1 MKLPSLNQLIK
12 NASDTFG
19 RFPFAI
25 FSAIAGTGA
34 VLVIIQNDIHSF
46 KDIEWLNN
54 ICAIGFLA
62 ISVFTAI
69 QLITEREN
77 WKFGLSLV
85 IKLIMTCLFILYYF
99 LLPQNIFISE
109 SVHIIRYLLFAITAH
124 LFVAIAP
131 FKEKGHIA
139 GFWEFNKSLFLRFVT
154 AALYSGVLYAGLAI
168 AMAAIE
174 NLFNVDIKSERY
186 IQLWWFISGIFNTWF
201 FLSGV
206 PARSDIADDNIN
218 YPKGLKIFTQYV
230 LIPLVVVYVC
240 ILYAYMGKIIIEWDW
255 PKGWVG
261 YLVLGFSITGIFS
274 LLLVHPIKE
283 FSENKWMALVWRWFY
298 IALIPLTVLL
308 LLAIWRRISEYG
320 ITENRYFVVVLG
332 FWLAAIALYFLISK
346 TKSIKIIPI
355 SLCIIALLA
364 SFGPWGAFS
373 ISRDNQMSRLEEVL
387 LKNNLLVN
395 NKAQKAES
403 EISFADA
410 RRISSIIRYIV
421 ETHGTGSLQ
430 PWFEERLDTVQTVG
444 QIYRWNK
451 KQKNA
456 EAITKM
462 LGVRYINE
470 YEREENEE
478 QSRFFSFHSDS
489 QNVVQLKG
497 YQYLIQGIDLT
508 CTNKIDAVQI
518 GSDMWSISLISDSL
532 QVLYLRSS
540 KTAQSISIDLTER
553 LYSLYKNYGT
563 DKYGSIE
570 VPKDLLIFDKASGTI
585 RLKIFIQDLSINVKG
600 RKICSAGMK
609 MDIIMTAGTG
619 QK

>member
-1 MKLPSLNQLIK
+1 MKLPSLSQLIK
-12 NASDTFG
+12 NASDTFA

-25 FSAIAGTGA
+25 FSAIVGTGA
-34 VLVIIQNDIHSF
+34 VLVIIQNDIYAY
-46 KDIEWLNN
+46 KEIEWLNN
-54 ICAIGFLA
+54 ICAVAFLG
-62 ISVFTAI
+62 ISVFTAS
-69 QLITEREN
+69 QLIAEREN
-77 WKFGLSLV
+77 WKFGLSLG
-85 IKLIMTCLFILYYF
+85 IKLILTCLFVLYYF
-99 LLPQNIFISE
+99 LLPQNIFQSE
-109 SVHIIRYLLFAITAH
+109 SVHIIRYLLFALAAH

-168 AMAAIE
+168 ALAAIQ

-206 PARSDIADDNIN
+206 PARSDIANDNIN

-274 LLLVHPIKE
+274 LLLIHPIKE
-283 FSENKWMALVWRWFY
+283 FSENKWIAVVWRWFY
-298 IALIPLTVLL
+298 IVLIPLTVLL

-332 FWLAAIALYFLISK
+332 FWLAAIALYFLLSK
-346 TKSIKIIPI
+346 TKSIKVIPI

-373 ISRDNQMSRLEEVL
+373 ISESGQLKRLEEVL

-403 EISFADA
+403 EVSFADSKQ
-410 RRISSIIRYIV
+410 ISSIISYLVR
-421 ETHGTGSLQ
+421 THGTGSLQ
-430 PWFEERLDTVQTVG
+430 PWFEERLDTVQTEG
-444 QIYRWNK
+444 RINRWNK
-451 KQKNA
+451 MQKNA
-456 EAITKM
+456 EDITKI
-462 LGVRYINE
+462 LGVRYVHE

-478 QSRFFSFHSDS
+478 QSRFYSFHSDS
-489 QNVVQLKG
+489 QNVVQLKE
-497 YQYLIQGIDLT
+497 YRYLIQGINLS
-508 CTNKIDAVQI
+508 CTKEINAMQI
-518 GSDMWSISLISDSL
+518 GTDTWSISLISDSL
-532 QVLYLRSS
+532 QVLYLHSS
-540 KTAQSISIDLTER
+540 KTAENISIDLTER
-553 LYSLYKNYGT
+553 LFSLYKNHGT
-563 DKYGSIE
+563 NEYGSIE
-570 VPKDLLIFDKASGTI
+570 VPNDLLIFDKTSGTL
-585 RLKIFIQDLSINVKG
+585 RLKVFIQDLSINVKG

-609 MDIIMTAGTG
+609 MDILMAAGDG